1 MGRVKRKTRSRLSLV
16 VPKVEAA
23 RTSIK
28 RLAGQRPGDELT
40 AMILGNDA
48 LHRLGIYADDRAIC
62 LHTGE
67 AQNGDLV
74 WLEDDA
80 GGNLVGLL
88 RHAPG
93 GYVRLERDGDT
104 YTFKPGTARVMGR
117 VVAVWRDGHFI
128 DLPITIRPLTE
139 RK

>member
-1 MGRVKRKTRSRLSLV
+1 MSRVKRKTRSRLSLV
-16 VPKVEAA
+16 VPQVEAA

-28 RLAGQRPGDELT
+28 RPAGHRPGDELT
-40 AMILGNDA
+40 AVILGNDV
-48 LHRLGIYADDRAIC
+48 LHRLGIYAGDRAIC

-74 WLEDDA
+74 WLADDA
-80 GGNLVGLL
+80 GVNLVGLL

-93 GYVRLERDGDT
+93 GYVRLERDGNTD
-104 YTFKPGTARVMGR
+104 TFKPGTARVMGR
-117 VVAVWRDGHFI
+117 VVGVLRNGQYA
-128 DLPITIRPLTE
+128 DLPITLRPLTD